1 MWLGR
6 ICETPSHKLI
16 VNEEKQ
22 IYETLSHKLQNIENE
37 DNDENI
43 PAEKLLSLIPQHYN
57 LTLFISS

>member
-37 DNDENI
+37 DNDE
-43 PAEKLLSLIPQHYN
+43 Y
-57 LTLFISS
+57 TR